1 MNRLLPAK
9 LYRGKLNFGCVWW
22 HFILLKEPVQKGVER
37 HLAGAKDQDDER
49 GDEKCV
55 RVGVV
60 ELVGIGEDGAQRF
73 FIGGDGGQEHVNRKR
88 QDSAQRQERGRHEK
102 VPPQNQNGTEQREY

>member
-9 LYRGKLNFGCVWW
+9 LYRGKLIFGCVWW

-73 FIGGDGGQEHVNRKR
+73 FIGGVGRQDNIKLNSQRGGQR
-88 QDSAQRQERGRHEK
+88 QKDYAHEED
-102 VPPQNQNGTEQREY
+102 G

>member
-73 FIGGDGGQEHVNRKR
+73 FIGGDVGPDHFNRKR
-88 QDSAQRQERGRHEK
+88 RSGGPGRKAASQRKAAQERHKRNK
-102 VPPQNQNGTEQREY
+102 KPTI

>member
-9 LYRGKLNFGCVWW
+9 LYRGKLIFGCVWW

-73 FIGGDGGQEHVNRKR
+73 FIGGDGGHDHFKRKSPSGEPG
-88 QDSAQRQERGRHEK
+88 QKTPDPEKAAQK
-102 VPPQNQNGTEQREY
+102 NQT